1 MSNRRCITNSP
12 DCSGLNPCTECHTF
26 MMVKVLPPAM
36 RAAGFA
42 GKKEQAGLFFKAY
55 ADAWKK
61 MLSEPLPK
69 PQDVAPPGP
78 PGPPPPPVE
87 QAPAVDRAQAS
98 AVAEVVVEGAPPGE
112 VNGKTKLKRGDVKR
126 MAEQEAEVLAGS
138 TNKPE

>member
-1 MSNRRCITNSP
+1 
-12 DCSGLNPCTECHTF
+12 

-78 PGPPPPPVE
+78 PPPPSAGQSPSSSV